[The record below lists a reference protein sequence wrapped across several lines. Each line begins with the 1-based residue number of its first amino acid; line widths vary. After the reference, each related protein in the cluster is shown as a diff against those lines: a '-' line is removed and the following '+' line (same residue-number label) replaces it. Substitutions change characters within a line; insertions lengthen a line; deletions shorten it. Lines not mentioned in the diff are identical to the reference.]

1 MKRGIT
7 LKYEIVNLTEKTVAG
22 LTIRTSNQDSNMT
35 KDIGVLWQ
43 KFFAN
48 DVYQSIPN
56 KSNGHSIGLY
66 TNYENDVKGAY
77 DVMACCEVNSTKNLP
92 NHIATEIIPAGN
104 YAKFIVHGDVQKAV
118 SEFWTKLW
126 SMDLDRKYSSDFEEY
141 QSGSDMSNAE
151 IHIYISLK

>member
-1 MKRGIT
+1 M
-7 LKYEIVNLTEKTVAG
+7 KYEVVTLSEKTVVG
-22 LTIRTSNQDSNMT
+22 LKKRTSNSDPNMT
-35 KDIGVLWQ
+35 KIIGALWQ
-43 KFFAN
+43 NFFTKG
-48 DVYQSIPN
+48 VYQSIPN
-56 KSNGHSIGLY
+56 KQNAHSIGLY
-66 TNYENDVKGAY
+66 TNYETNAQGAY

-126 SMDLDRKYSSDFEEY
+126 SMDLDRKYSCDFEEY